1 MNIAKPSDWQVE
13 KERVIQLVRE
23 ATTRLSEHVDSVR
36 ILVTL
41 HAEDGE
47 STFSFDFGAG
57 NFYAQRGQI
66 AEWLVI
72 QKEREREEVRGV
84 EWSEEEEEE

>member
-1 MNIAKPSDWQVE
+1 MSDWQLE
-13 KERVIQLVRE
+13 KERVVQLVRE

>member
-13 KERVIQLVRE
+13 KERVVQLVKE